1 MKKNV
6 KFKQVLIITVIIL
19 LFQPVLINLSSPQSG
34 QVFANEGISRSKAYA
49 GLAFTTLLA
58 YSIRNFRRDSEG
70 SSWSEETIDY
80 DNDDLYWLA
89 RAVTGEARG
98 EPYRGQIAVA
108 AVIINRVKSEEFPDT
123 IYDVIYQ
130 PGQFAAVDDG
140 QINLAPVDS
149 AYSAAREALRGNDP
163 SQGALYFYN
172 PDTARTLWWLETR
185 EKTVRIGD
193 HVFAE

>member
-1 MKKNV
+1 MTRYKK
-6 KFKQVLIITVIIL
+6 IIVIIIIM
-19 LFQPVLINLSSPQSG
+19 LFIHPMIINILSPSRG
-34 QVFANEGISRSKAYA
+34 QVSANQGIDRGKAYL
-49 GLAFTTLLA
+49 GLALTGLVVYGLK
-58 YSIRNFRRDSEG
+58 NFRGDSQ
-70 SSWSEETIDY
+70 EEITREEESFDY
-80 DNDDLYWLA
+80 DNEDLYWLA

-108 AVIINRVKSEEFPDT
+108 AVIINRARDEGFPYT
-123 IYDVIYQ
+123 IYEVIYQ

-185 EKTVRIGD
+185 DKTVRIGD
-193 HVFAE
+193 HVFAK